1 MGSIMV
7 LSCIQKHIY
16 RLVRTLNL
24 FHFLSGFAIFS
35 ATNLYAE
42 NLRNL
47 LEMSQFANICQQQ
60 KDNFPIWDGT
70 KVEQVTLMLKVFSI
84 FWKQFD
90 SAVLIYHMICNFIK
104 HETLY
109 QAKRYVLGLNQWV
122 FSRFGLALRF
132 WYSFSI
138 CNTCVTQ
145 LHNQQRLEVSNF
157 NPTQG
162 NVNFWTNTSI
172 CWPM

>member
-1 MGSIMV
+1 MKLEQKVTLNTFQIILLTFGMGSIMV

-60 KDNFPIWDGT
+60 KDNFPI
-70 KVEQVTLMLKVFSI
+70 
-84 FWKQFD
+84 
-90 SAVLIYHMICNFIK
+90 
-104 HETLY
+104 
-109 QAKRYVLGLNQWV
+109 
-122 FSRFGLALRF
+122 
-132 WYSFSI
+132 
-138 CNTCVTQ
+138 
-145 LHNQQRLEVSNF
+145 
-157 NPTQG
+157 
-162 NVNFWTNTSI
+162 
-172 CWPM
+172 